1 MSVLDTLENIKPFI
15 DEKNFFDNL
24 EKVIDINVLGKW
36 KAFKI
41 HYRGPKIVTFEEY
54 IKEDIEKNE
63 DEIFSFNP
71 ETEILINPY
80 FNWTFPKNLETKH
93 FFIVGSPGSGKT
105 QLIIPWVNDVRLRMD
120 KVILYD
126 NKGDFTEILEDINN
140 NEFILVAPWDKRG
153 YAWEIGK
160 DIFNIQLAREFAI
173 KAIPDA
179 EEPIYSSSARL
190 LLVGAISYLQENYK
204 ENWTFSD
211 LYNVLVLP
219 REKMYEIMKKYYPQ
233 AAELIREPT
242 KLSQNIMT
250 NLMAGIDMIA
260 DLARIWKDV
269 PKERRFSIR
278 ELINRDQTFTL
289 VMQGNGTYRDMAN
302 TLIGSII
309 MSAAAEIE
317 TLPDDDKRR
326 IWFFLDEFP
335 QLGML
340 PGFTPLLEI
349 GRSKGVCV
357 VIAMQNINQIIE
369 IYGEETAKSIQ
380 AMCNT
385 QFYSKLPLG
394 STASFI
400 SDFLGQRE
408 VIKVIPSLNAQMYM
422 QDYSISIE
430 YEKSV
435 PEFILSNELG
445 AKKDGIYM
453 LMVGLTNNHLLIK
466 FPYSSFKKI
475 RPKNI
480 WADWTKSTFV

>member
-1 MSVLDTLENIKPFI
+1 M
-15 DEKNFFDNL
+15 
-24 EKVIDINVLGKW
+24 
-36 KAFKI
+36 
-41 HYRGPKIVTFEEY
+41 
-54 IKEDIEKNE
+54 
-63 DEIFSFNP
+63 
-71 ETEILINPY
+71 
-80 FNWTFPKNLETKH
+80 
-93 FFIVGSPGSGKT
+93 
-105 QLIIPWVNDVRLRMD
+105 PWVKNVRLRMD

-126 NKGDFTEILEDINN
+126 NKGDFTEILEEIEGNKL
-140 NEFILVAPWDKRG
+140 ILVAPWDKRG

-160 DIFNIQLAREFAI
+160 DIFNLQLAREFAV
-173 KAIPDA
+173 KVIPDA

-190 LLVGAISYLQENYK
+190 LLTGAINYLQDTK
-204 ENWTFSD
+204 KTNWTFSD
-211 LYNVLVLP
+211 LYEILVLP
-219 REKMYEIMKKYYPQ
+219 REELYQLMRDYYPQ

-260 DLARIWKDV
+260 DLARIWKDT
-269 PKERRFSIR
+269 PKDRRFSIR
-278 ELINRDQTFTL
+278 ELINNDESFTL
-289 VMQGNGTYRDMAN
+289 VMQGSGTYREMAN
-302 TLIGSII
+302 ALIGSII

-317 TLPDDDKRR
+317 TLPDDNNRR

-335 QLGML
+335 QLGYL

-394 STASFI
+394 STATFI

-408 VIKVIPSLNAQMYM
+408 IIKIVPNLNAQMYM
-422 QDYSISIE
+422 QDYNISIE

-435 PEFILSNELG
+435 PEFVLSNDLG
-445 AKKDGIYM
+445 AKNNGINM
-453 LMVGLTNNHLLIK
+453 LMVGLTDDHLLIN
-466 FPYSSFKKI
+466 FPYSSFEKI

-480 WADWTKSTFV
+480 WAEWTRSS